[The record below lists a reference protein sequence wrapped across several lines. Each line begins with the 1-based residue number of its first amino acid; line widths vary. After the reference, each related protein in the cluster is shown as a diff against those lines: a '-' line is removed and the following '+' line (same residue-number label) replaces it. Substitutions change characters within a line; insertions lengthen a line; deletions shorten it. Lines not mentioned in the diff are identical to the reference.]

1 MNTHLSQDTW
11 MCVAEICVC
20 VCVCVC
26 VCILSC
32 IQLFVTLHTGIF
44 PARILEWVAI
54 SPSDDKG

>member
-1 MNTHLSQDTW
+1 MNTHFVTGYMDVCCTDL
-11 MCVAEICVC
+11 C

-32 IQLFVTLHTGIF
+32 IQLFVTPHTGIF

-54 SPSDDKG
+54 SSSDAKG